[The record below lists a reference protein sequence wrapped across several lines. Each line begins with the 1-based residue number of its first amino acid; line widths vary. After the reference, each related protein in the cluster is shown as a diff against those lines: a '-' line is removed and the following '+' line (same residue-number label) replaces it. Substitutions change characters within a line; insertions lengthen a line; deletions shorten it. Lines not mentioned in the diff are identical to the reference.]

1 MVTFNNR
8 VAVITGAGTGL
19 GRVYALQLA
28 ERGVAVVVNDLGGSV
43 DGSGASKRQADS
55 VVAEIRA
62 AGGRAI
68 ADYHS
73 VTDPA
78 GAEAMMRSAVDGF
91 GRLDILI
98 NNAGILRQDEL
109 TKMPVE
115 QYRAQIDVHLIGA
128 MLTTR
133 AALPHMR
140 KGGHGRVVFTS
151 SGSGLVGFGGQAAYG
166 AAKAAM
172 IGLMNCLVLEPGN
185 DGIMF
190 NTLVPT
196 ATTRMSKDIL
206 PAHLVPFLT
215 PENVAPAVIWMASD
229 ECVRTG
235 LTLVAGGGF
244 FARLQMSRS
253 QGAVIDPTLRI
264 SAEDY
269 AAAFPRIVEMEGAD
283 PYDANMA
290 NLDKRL
296 REIGLLTDASLI
308 QA

>member
-19 GRVYALQLA
+19 GRIYALQLA
-28 ERGVAVVVNDLGGSV
+28 ERGVEVVVNDLGGGV
-43 DGSGASKRQADS
+43 GGDGASSTLADQ
-55 VVAEIRA
+55 VVAEILA
-62 AGGRAI
+62 KGGRAV
-68 ADYHS
+68 ADYNS

-78 GAEAMMRSAVDGF
+78 GTEAMMQTAVDRF

-98 NNAGILRQDEL
+98 NNAGILRQAEL
-109 TKMPVE
+109 TEMPVD
-115 QYRAQIDVHLIGA
+115 QYRAQIDVHLVGP

-140 KGGHGRVVFTS
+140 RGGHGRVVFTS

-185 DGIMF
+185 AGITF

-196 ATTRMSKDIL
+196 ATTRMSAGIL
-206 PAHLVPFLT
+206 PDHLVPFLT

-229 ECVRTG
+229 DCTQTG
-235 LTLVAGGGF
+235 QTLVAGGGY
-244 FARLQMSRS
+244 FARLQLTRS
-253 QGAVIDPTLRI
+253 QGVILDPTQAI
-264 SAEDY
+264 TAEDY
-269 AAAFPRIVEMEGAD
+269 AAALPQITDMAGAD
-283 PYDANMA
+283 PYGANMD
-290 NLDKRL
+290 NLDRRL
-296 REIGLLTDASLI
+296 RAAGLLAQS
-308 QA
+308 A